1 VPASLNSTLP
11 PAASSTMSAVAS
23 RVMSA
28 PESISAIT
36 GVVSVLFVRVAVEAV
51 ETNLASPPVLG
62 NVRVFDADSECGA
75 PISVCA

>member
-1 VPASLNSTLP
+1 
-11 PAASSTMSAVAS
+11 MSAVAS

-62 NVRVFDADSECGA
+62 SVKVFDADSECGA